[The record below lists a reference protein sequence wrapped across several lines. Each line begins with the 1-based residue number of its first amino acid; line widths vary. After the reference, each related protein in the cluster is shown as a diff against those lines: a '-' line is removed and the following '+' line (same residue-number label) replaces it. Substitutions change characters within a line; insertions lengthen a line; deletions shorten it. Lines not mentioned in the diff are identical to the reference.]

1 MSTGRPWRSE
11 GLLAFHPVLNHR
23 VKRRWSWAEAEGCGG
38 SSGITQGLGGVG
50 CTLRPRYYSYSTPVP
65 PPPARCLTVVAKSLC
80 LAGLGLLTTCESSS
94 RENVGTEGEPC
105 FPLHL
110 GCPTKSKG
118 LCGG

>member
-65 PPPARCLTVVAKSLC
+65 PPPSSLSDRGC
-80 LAGLGLLTTCESSS
+80 QILVFGWLGSADYL
-94 RENVGTEGEPC
+94 
-105 FPLHL
+105 
-110 GCPTKSKG
+110 
-118 LCGG
+118 